1 MYSIIKEDERRGGE
15 LVALQEKL
23 IKHYIGYD
31 DFLSELKEIY
41 VSAIDRAVN
50 NDFMSEV
57 KVLNEEYKEKYED
70 WHYRYFR
77 DVKPAEFE
85 PIKVETKEL

>member
-1 MYSIIKEDERRGGE
+1 MYSIIKEDHRRGGE
-15 LVALQEKL
+15 LVALQERL
-23 IKHYIGYD
+23 IYHEIGYNA
-31 DFLSELKEIY
+31 FLSELKGIY
-41 VSAIDRAVN
+41 SSAINRAVN

-57 KVLNEEYKEKYED
+57 KVLNDEYKEKYED

-85 PIKVETKEL
+85 PIKVETKEM